1 MPGLSVRIHR
11 FDPSP
16 CNFPPAKVPVL
27 PRFSLHSLSFG
38 RSAGN
43 PSVFAQEGA
52 RHFVRGRYALLEAFR
67 LAGIGP
73 EGALL
78 APAYHCRTM
87 IDPAF
92 RLGASVRL
100 YSLTPDLRPDMD
112 SLRDLVERFRSP
124 SPRALLVPHY
134 FGFAQALAELVAFCA
149 EHQLLLIE
157 DCSHSY
163 FGQTDMGPVGSVG
176 DYSVAS
182 PYKFFPCIEGGILRA
197 KDGLG
202 VSAHPGKRR
211 QAKAEASLLLQCLQD
226 VRLHESAPVFAEDEL
241 AALDSELK
249 RIRLAG
255 AELPLDGLI
264 SQAAISP
271 HYQLSDEARQSALL
285 SRWIVQHT
293 NISQL
298 VELRRRNFLRWID
311 GLRGLPNC
319 QPLFS
324 ELPKDVVPYMFP
336 CYIESPQEHFVRL
349 KQLGFPLWRWDEMMV
364 SDCPVAG
371 EYRTHLIH
379 LPCHQSLEPAQIEWM
394 ISAFAMVMR
403 QS

>member
-1 MPGLSVRIHR
+1 MSSLSVLIHR
-11 FDPSP
+11 FDPSS
-16 CNFPPAKVPVL
+16 CNFPPAKIPVQA
-27 PRFSLHSLSFG
+27 RFSPHSLSFG
-38 RSAGN
+38 RSDGN

-112 SLRDLVERFRSP
+112 SLRDLVERVKSP

-134 FGFAQALAELVAFCA
+134 FGFSQSLAELVAFCA

-163 FGQTDMGPVGSVG
+163 FGQTDLGPVGSVG

-182 PYKFFPCIEGGILRA
+182 PYKFFPSIEGGVLRA
-197 KDGLG
+197 RNGLG
-202 VSAHPGKRR
+202 ISAPPGKRR
-211 QAKAEASLLLQCLQD
+211 QAKAEASLLLQYLQD
-226 VRLHESAPVFAEDEL
+226 IRSYESEAFPTDDHVS
-241 AALDSELK
+241 ALDSELK
-249 RIRLAG
+249 RIRLAD
-255 AELPLDGLI
+255 AKQPLDGLI
-264 SQAAISP
+264 SQAAISA
-271 HYQLSDEARQSALL
+271 HYVLSDEARQSAQL
-285 SRWIVQHT
+285 SRWIVRHT

-298 VELRRRNFLRWID
+298 VELRRRNFLLWID

-324 ELPKDVVPYMFP
+324 ELPEDVVPYMFP
-336 CYIESPQEHFVRL
+336 CYIEYPQEHFVLL
-349 KQLGFPLWRWDEMMV
+349 KRLGFPIWRWDEMML
-364 SDCPVAG
+364 SDCQVAG

-379 LPCHQSLEPAQIEWM
+379 LPCHQELELAQIDWM
-394 ISAFAMVMR
+394 INAFAIVMR